1 MSPLQDVYAE
11 TIARL
16 VCRYFGIEPIDEEG
30 ENWLA
35 FYEHAKEFLDK
46 TQRDFMQQPAGD

>member
-1 MSPLQDVYAE
+1 MSHLQDVYAE

-16 VCRYFGIEPIDEEG
+16 VCRYFGIEPTDEEG

-46 TQRDFMQQPAGD
+46 TQRDFMQQSAGE